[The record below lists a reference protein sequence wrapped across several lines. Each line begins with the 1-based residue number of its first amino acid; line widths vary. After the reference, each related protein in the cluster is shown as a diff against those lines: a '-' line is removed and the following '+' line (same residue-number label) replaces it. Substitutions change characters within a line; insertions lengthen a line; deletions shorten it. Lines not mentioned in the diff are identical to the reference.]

1 MAMAQAIP
9 LFTNRAT
16 TGTGTTR
23 EAPGPG
29 ATIQGTVTG
38 TGAVSST
45 VVIEVSNDGTAWL
58 TLGTLTLSGTT
69 SATNGLALN
78 AHWVYIRGNVTAI
91 SGTSA
96 VVNVIMGTRDRD

>member
-9 LFTNRAT
+9 LLTNRIAT
-16 TGTGTTR
+16 ATGTTR

-29 ATIQGTVTG
+29 ATVQATVTG
-38 TGAVSST
+38 TGAVSAT
-45 VVIEVSNDGTAWL
+45 VAIQVSNDGTAWL

-78 AHWVYIRGNVTAI
+78 AHWVYIRGVISAI

-96 VVNVIMGTRDRD
+96 TVNAIMGTRDRD

>member
-9 LFTNRAT
+9 LFTARAT

-29 ATIQGTVTG
+29 ATVQATVSG
-38 TGAVSST
+38 TGAVSAT
-45 VVIEVSNDGTAWL
+45 VLIQVSNDGTSWL

-69 SATNGLALN
+69 TATNGLALN
-78 AHWVYIRGNVTAI
+78 AHWVYIRGNITAI

-96 VVNVIMGTRDRD
+96 AVSAIMGTRDRD

>member
-9 LFTNRAT
+9 LFTARAT

-29 ATIQGTVTG
+29 ATVQAVVTG

-45 VVIEVSNDGTAWL
+45 VVIQVSNNGTNWL
-58 TLGTLTLSGTT
+58 DLGTLTLSGTT
-69 SATNGLALN
+69 AATQGLALN
-78 AHWVYIRGNVTAI
+78 AHWVYIRGNITAL

-96 VVNVIMGTRDRD
+96 AVTVTMGTRDRD